1 MKHALFNP
9 FIGMKKGYFLLFSLL
24 ITTYFYGQTSDTYK
38 SENSSSF
45 AKVQEIENFKMY
57 PNPVTNGVIRINT
70 LDNAQKAIQ
79 IFDILGKKVFSKL
92 IINEELNISK
102 LNSGVYILK
111 VFENGKTATRKLVIK

>member
-1 MKHALFNP
+1 
-9 FIGMKKGYFLLFSLL
+9 MKKSYFLIFYLL
-24 ITTYFYGQTSDTYK
+24 VTTYFYGQTSDT
-38 SENSSSF
+38 SELDKGNSF
-45 AKVQEIENFKMY
+45 AKIQEIENFRMY

-70 LDNAQKAIQ
+70 LDNAQKTIQ

>member
-1 MKHALFNP
+1 MLFNP
-9 FIGMKKGYFLLFSLL
+9 FLDMKKSYFLIFSLL
-24 ITTYFYGQTSDTYK
+24 ITTYFYGQTSDT
-38 SENSSSF
+38 SELDKSSSF

-70 LDNAQKAIQ
+70 LDNAQKSIQ

>member
-1 MKHALFNP
+1 
-9 FIGMKKGYFLLFSLL
+9 MKKSYFLIFSLL
-24 ITTYFYGQTSDTYK
+24 ITTYFYGQTADTPELKK
-38 SENSSSF
+38 SNSF
-45 AKVQEIENFKMY
+45 AKAQEIENFKMY
-57 PNPVTNGVIRINT
+57 PNPVSNGFIRINT
-70 LDNAQKAIQ
+70 LDNAQKSIQ